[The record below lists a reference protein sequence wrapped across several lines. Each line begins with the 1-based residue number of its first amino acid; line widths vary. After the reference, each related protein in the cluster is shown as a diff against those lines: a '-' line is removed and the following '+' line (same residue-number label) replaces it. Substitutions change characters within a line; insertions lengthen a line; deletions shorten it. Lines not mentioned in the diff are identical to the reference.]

1 MAKERL
7 FDLPQTR
14 GSFQLRGKVMG
25 TEKDNFYTEK
35 KTKNGND
42 FRMVN
47 FGVTYD
53 NNATVF
59 MGVQGMPRDKVYFSK
74 RNPDT
79 KKTETKAVN
88 WNQRE
93 SFKEDGWGIIG
104 VNCGIEQKRNEK
116 GGIDNVVKSMTEY
129 DAAQYLSAYL
139 EDDMDI
145 FATGSV
151 EFNSFTNKNGEVTCG
166 INYRPNRIYACK
178 APIDF
183 EADGYEPQHDFKQTI
198 VFRGVEPEKEN
209 DKPTGRFV
217 LSAWIV
223 NYASIENADFII
235 EDKGLANLFHKNFK
249 NCKYPAISVWGNI
262 NCRTIVEEVSSDDCW
277 GTSDPTKR
285 INNPVVREMVIT
297 GADPSSIDKETYTE
311 EAMNKAFEAIRKSKN
326 AEENFADGNSDDSGT
341 GSWGSSSSFDDSSDE
356 PW

>member
-14 GSFQLRGKVMG
+14 GSFQLKGKISGV
-25 TEKDNFYTEK
+25 EKDNFFTEK
-35 KTKNGND
+35 KTKNGGD
-42 FRMVN
+42 FRAVN

-53 NNATVF
+53 EHATVF
-59 MGVQGMPRDKVYFSK
+59 VGVNGTTRDKVYFSK

-93 SFKEDGWGIIG
+93 SFKEDGWNIIG
-104 VNCGIEQKRNEK
+104 INCGIEQKRNEK
-116 GGIDNVVKSMTEY
+116 GAVENITKSMVEY

-139 EDDMDI
+139 EDDMDV
-145 FATGSV
+145 FMSGNV
-151 EFNSFTNKNGEVTCG
+151 EFNSFTNKNGEVTSG
-166 INYRPNRIYACK
+166 INFRPNRIYACK

-183 EADGYEPQHDFKQTI
+183 EKEDYVPQHDFKQTI
-198 VFRGVEPEKEN
+198 VFKEINQEKEN
-209 DKPTGRFV
+209 DKATGRFIV
-217 LSAWIV
+217 SAWIV

-235 EDKGLANLFHKNFK
+235 EDKGLANIFKKNLK
-249 NCKYPAISVWGNI
+249 EYTAISVWGNI
-262 NCRTIVEEVSSDDCW
+262 NCRVVVEEVASDGYW
-277 GTSDPTKR
+277 GASDPTKR

-297 GADPSSIDKETYTE
+297 GADPASRDTETYTE
-311 EAMNKAFEAIRKSKN
+311 QEMNKAFTAIRKSQN
-326 AEENFADGNSDDSGT
+326 AESNFADNDSDDSST
-341 GSWGSSSSFDDSSDE
+341 GSWGSSSSFDEDGDE

>member
-1 MAKERL
+1 MAKDRIFE
-7 FDLPQTR
+7 LPVTR

-88 WNQRE
+88 WSQRE
-93 SFKEDGWGIIG
+93 NFKEDGWSIIG

-183 EADGYEPQHDFKQTI
+183 EADGYEPQHDFKQMI
-198 VFRGVEPEKEN
+198 VFREITQEKED
-209 DKPTGRFV
+209 DKPTGRFIV
-217 LSAWIV
+217 SAWIV
-223 NYASIENADFII
+223 NYASIESANFVV
-235 EDKGLANLFHKNFK
+235 EDKAGATFIKKKLRE
-249 NCKYPAISVWGNI
+249 YDSVTVWGKI
-262 NCRTIVEEVSSDDCW
+262 NCRTIVEEVEDSSGW
-277 GTSDPTKR
+277 GTPDPTKR
-285 INNPVVREMVIT
+285 VSHPTVREMVIT
-297 GADPSSIDKETYTE
+297 GGDWENIDKETYTE
-311 EAMNKAFEAIRKSKN
+311 KEMNNAFEAIRKSKN
-326 AEENFADGNSDDSGT
+326 AEENFADNKDSNT
-341 GSWGSSSSFDDSSDE
+341 DSWGSTSGFDDSSDE